1 MLRLLLPLAAAV
13 FAAGDGAAPDRCP
26 LAHSPPA
33 RHTCPLQMCT
43 SLMQCFVDAKPPRCE
58 AALGVFSLMLE
69 QERPSAT
76 AYELATRACREGGMH
91 DEARILGIEL

>member
-1 MLRLLLPLAAAV
+1 
-13 FAAGDGAAPDRCP
+13 
-26 LAHSPPA
+26 
-33 RHTCPLQMCT
+33 MCT

-58 AALGVFSLMLE
+58 AALGVFSLLLE
-69 QERPSAT
+69 QERPSVT